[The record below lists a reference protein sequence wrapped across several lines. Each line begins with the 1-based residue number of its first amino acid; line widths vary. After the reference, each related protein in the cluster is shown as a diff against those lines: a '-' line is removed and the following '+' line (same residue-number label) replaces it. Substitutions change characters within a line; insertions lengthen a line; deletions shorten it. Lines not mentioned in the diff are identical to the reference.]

1 VESLIDKL
9 KVYALTDF
17 EVEVLLAVSNIPKG
31 KVVSY
36 KEIAEQVHRPNAYRA
51 VGNAL
56 RKNPFPVK
64 IPCHRVIM
72 SNGSLGKYSYGGERK
87 KRSLL
92 LSEGYGFK

>member
-1 VESLIDKL
+1 VESIIDKL

-17 EVEVLLAVSNIPKG
+17 EVEVLLAVSKIPKG
-31 KVVSY
+31 KAVSY
-36 KEIAEQVHRPNAYRA
+36 KEIAERVHRPNAYRA

-72 SNGSLGKYSYGGERK
+72 SNGSLGKYSYGGKGK

-92 LSEGYGFK
+92 LSEGYEFK